1 MSKIIR
7 KFLFFMIAALLCLP
21 AQAVAADKSY
31 KKPTK
36 IPAYTDPVYQP
47 LYEDA
52 DHPLAVLME
61 MAEKDGDA
69 RAQFI
74 LGDLYSKGKG
84 GFAKDLKE
92 AARWF
97 EASARSGYI
106 HSYVRLAA
114 LAAKRG
120 DRVAAYQ
127 WYSLGEDRATRKD
140 RELRDFMRAR
150 MDELKSGKKA
160 LSRDDIRL
168 AVKNGKDWWRGTV
181 ATVQKKRRY
190 NH

>member
-1 MSKIIR
+1 MKIYRHCLLLI
-7 KFLFFMIAALLCLP
+7 IAALLSLP
-21 AQAVAADKSY
+21 AHAFAADTPY

-36 IPAYTDPVYQP
+36 IPVYPDPVYKP
-47 LYEDA
+47 LYEEA
-52 DHPLAVLME
+52 VHPLAALIE
-61 MAEKDGDA
+61 MAEQDGDA

-114 LAAKRG
+114 LAVKRG

-127 WYSLGEDRATRKD
+127 WYYLGENHATRQDRA
-140 RELRDFMRAR
+140 LRDFMRAR
-150 MDELKSGKKA
+150 MDDLKTGKKP
-160 LSRDDIRL
+160 LSRDEIRL
-168 AVKNGKDWWRGTV
+168 AAKNSKAWYRGTV
-181 ATVQKKRRY
+181 ETVQKKRRY

>member
-1 MSKIIR
+1 MSNILR
-7 KFLFFMIAALLCLP
+7 KFPVLLIAALLCLP
-21 AQAVAADKSY
+21 VQAFAADKSY

-36 IPAYTDPVYQP
+36 IPVHSDPVYKP
-47 LYEDA
+47 LYEEA
-52 DHPLAVLME
+52 VHPLAVLIE
-61 MAEKDGDA
+61 MAEEDGDA

-84 GFAKDLKE
+84 GFAKDPEK
-92 AARWF
+92 AAHWF

-106 HSYVRLAA
+106 HSYIRLAA
-114 LAAKRG
+114 LASKRG
-120 DRVAAYQ
+120 DRIAAYQ
-127 WYSLGEDRATRKD
+127 WYYLGEDRTTRKD

-150 MDELKSGKKA
+150 MGQLKSGKKP

-168 AVKNGKDWWRGTV
+168 AVNNGKDWWRGT
-181 ATVQKKRRY
+181 ARTVKKKRRF

>member
-1 MSKIIR
+1 MSKLFR
-7 KFLFFMIAALLCLP
+7 HCLFLLIAALLCLP
-21 AQAVAADKSY
+21 AQAFAADKSY

-36 IPAYTDPVYQP
+36 IPVYPDPVYKP

-52 DHPLAVLME
+52 DHPLAVLMD
-61 MAEKDGDA
+61 MAEQDGDA

-106 HSYVRLAA
+106 HSYLRLAA
-114 LAAKRG
+114 LAVKRG

-140 RELRDFMRAR
+140 KELRNFMRAR
-150 MDELKSGKKA
+150 MDDLKNGKKA

-168 AVKNGKDWWRGTV
+168 AAKNGKDWWRGKT